1 MPVKILGFEVQRK
14 RIRKKQL
21 QRLRNVMN
29 RSFRKS
35 RGSREWGFVQHIIYL
50 VDRWLDA
57 VCDRQPTAKIMMASG
72 SVSYRSSSVAGSSI
86 KMRFSLSRKVVVLWG
101 FRLTDHVSLKL
112 VALERVA
119 LRFDL
124 LN

>member
-1 MPVKILGFEVQRK
+1 VKILGFEVQRE

-57 VCDRQPTAKIMMASG
+57 VCDRQPTAKNNVGQRISQLQIFIC
-72 SVSYRSSSVAGSSI
+72 R
-86 KMRFSLSRKVVVLWG
+86 RF
-101 FRLTDHVSLKL
+101 F
-112 VALERVA
+112 
-119 LRFDL
+119 
-124 LN
+124 N